1 MEAGTPPPSPPTGE
15 QPPQRPETV
24 EEQIDGLRAWVA
36 QLDRRLGIRTIALGL
51 AAVLAL
57 AAGIVGVVLAT
68 DAKDQSATKD
78 EVASL
83 RDQVSA
89 STKEATQATQDTV
102 AELEESIDALETRV
116 STIASSQRTS
126 DSELDVAKDDIEEL
140 RGQIT
145 DLENEVN
152 SIDTSP
158 PPSSDDSGN

>member
-1 MEAGTPPPSPPTGE
+1 VEAGTPPPNPPTGE
-15 QPPQRPETV
+15 QPQQRPETV

-36 QLDRRLGIRTIALGL
+36 QLDRRLGIRSVALGL
-51 AAVLAL
+51 AVVIAL

-68 DAKDQSATKD
+68 DAKDQSATKE
-78 EVASL
+78 EVKSL
-83 RDQVSA
+83 RDQVNA
-89 STKEATQATQDTV
+89 SNQEASQATEDTIN
-102 AELEESIDALETRV
+102 EINDRIDALESRV

-158 PPSSDDSGN
+158 PPSSDDSNN